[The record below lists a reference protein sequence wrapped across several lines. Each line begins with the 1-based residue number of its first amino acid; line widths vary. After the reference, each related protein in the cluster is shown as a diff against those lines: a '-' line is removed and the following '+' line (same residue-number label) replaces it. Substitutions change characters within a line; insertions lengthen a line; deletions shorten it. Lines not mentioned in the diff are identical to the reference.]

1 MSAVQK
7 HLATAREFGL
17 PADRIQRE
25 HWLALAQDGQM
36 REAGPHLSELLFNP
50 DGDGEEIVHA
60 FAIGYLKTQ
69 NHRMANQLLDVW
81 AADFPNVAEPH
92 FLRGVMDQDNDSWA
106 PAIEHFERALEIDAS
121 HPRAALHLAHCL
133 HSSKQHAEA
142 LVYFDLASRS
152 PVAKLD
158 AAIGK
163 ALCLC
168 DLGRNDEGAQLLR
181 DVLEGDPENTK
192 AALELARLDVEEGKY
207 DQALRRLRLLHQ
219 REPGDFDIRYA
230 LATALR
236 GLGHNDEAHR
246 HFDAVIF
253 AREQLQK
260 AVIMAEQPDP
270 DVETRYQVGVIY
282 LEYGVPKN
290 GIFWLRS
297 VLNQVPNHAPTH
309 RALADYYEGK
319 SAEDPSYRELAS
331 FHRNAL
337 SESSTPEKK
346 SH

>member
-1 MSAVQK
+1 
-7 HLATAREFGL
+7 
-17 PADRIQRE
+17 
-25 HWLALAQDGQM
+25 
-36 REAGPHLSELLFNP
+36 
-50 DGDGEEIVHA
+50 
-60 FAIGYLKTQ
+60 
-69 NHRMANQLLDVW
+69 
-81 AADFPNVAEPH
+81 
-92 FLRGVMDQDNDSWA
+92 
-106 PAIEHFERALEIDAS
+106 
-121 HPRAALHLAHCL
+121 
-133 HSSKQHAEA
+133 
-142 LVYFDLASRS
+142 
-152 PVAKLD
+152 
-158 AAIGK
+158 
-163 ALCLC
+163 
-168 DLGRNDEGAQLLR
+168 LLR